1 MEIFDHRGLLEKA
14 RIMNPILHS
23 KTFRHISQYA
33 EIMCIYNAA
42 MMQRCQRSLKLKMFA
57 TYQVI
62 VLIIQLLTTQ
72 NTIYSFLIASFSN
85 NVNEIQKE
93 GVDDGSLNLHIFT
106 KEGSKAIQCHTDHD
120 LCAQSEGHLCT
131 YSRSQSRGKE
141 FRKEGGVTMAKIL
154 ARSHEYFVLK
164 ALKL

>member
-1 MEIFDHRGLLEKA
+1 
-14 RIMNPILHS
+14 
-23 KTFRHISQYA
+23 
-33 EIMCIYNAA
+33 
-42 MMQRCQRSLKLKMFA
+42 LKLKMFA

-106 KEGSKAIQCHTDHD
+106 KEGSKAI
-120 LCAQSEGHLCT
+120 
-131 YSRSQSRGKE
+131 
-141 FRKEGGVTMAKIL
+141 
-154 ARSHEYFVLK
+154 
-164 ALKL
+164 